1 MTDTRE
7 SSRSQS
13 GRGSS
18 GGRSRSSS
26 RSRSRSRRNHTRR
39 RALWIVLAV
48 LAVLVFAALWVGVR
62 GLMAKDA
69 LDKAVPAASAL
80 AQQIG
85 NGDRKGADA
94 SFRILQANASDAAA
108 LTSDP
113 VWRAVEILPVVGTN
127 LTAVREAAGI
137 ADDVSRNAIARIVGI
152 SATVGVGEFAP
163 VDGAVQLQP
172 LIDAQPGLSAAAVVL
187 DSADRRAQAID
198 TDTTIGVV
206 SKAIQKLQDTLAE
219 ASVVIDT
226 VDRAAKLLPP
236 MMGAT
241 GERNYVLLFQNP
253 AELRATGGIPGALAQ
268 LKVSGGAI
276 SLTQQASSGDFPM
289 TPAPVAEL
297 PLETRAL
304 YGDITGQYIQDVNLT
319 PQFPL
324 SAPLAAEMWRQRF
337 GVQVDGVMSIDP
349 VALSYLL
356 RATGPI
362 KLQTGEMLTS
372 DNAVQ
377 LLLTDVYSRYPDTRV
392 QDAFFASAASAVFNA
407 VATGAVDS
415 SKMLDALTQAG
426 DEHRLLV
433 WSANTDEQ
441 AELAETTIAGALPVS
456 DAKTDRIG
464 VYFNDATGSKMGTHL
479 QTQINTGRKVCRADG
494 LPQSNVEITLT
505 NTAPA
510 DAATS
515 LPKYVTA
522 GGAYGVT
529 PGNIKLVVNIY
540 GMPGSANLG
549 LTRDGVEFAH
559 HSTTDSGYPVS
570 AVEVELAPGQTTT
583 LVSSFLGA
591 ERSNAQIV
599 IQKTPEVNISTVGKV
614 DLSC

>member
-1 MTDTRE
+1 MSDTRE
-7 SSRSQS
+7 SSRRHS
-13 GRGSS
+13 
-18 GGRSRSSS
+18 GRSRSANGSRGGS
-26 RSRSRSRRNHTRR
+26 RSRTGSARRRHRTRR
-39 RALWIVLAV
+39 RVLWIVLPV
-48 LAVLVFAALWVGVR
+48 LAILVFAAVWVGVR

-80 AQQIG
+80 AQQISD
-85 NGDRKGADA
+85 GDREGAD
-94 SFRILQANASDAAA
+94 SSYRTLQANASDAAS

-113 VWRAVEILPVVGTN
+113 VWRAVEIIPVVGVN
-127 LTAVREAAGI
+127 LIAVREAAGI

-172 LIDAQPGLSAAAVVL
+172 LIDAQPGLAAAAVVL
-187 DSADRRAQAID
+187 DSADRRAQNID

-206 SKAIQKLQDTLAE
+206 TKAVKKLQDTLSE
-219 ASVVIDT
+219 AAVVIDT
-226 VDRAAKLLPP
+226 VDRAATLLPP
-236 MMGAT
+236 MMGA
-241 GERNYVLLFQNP
+241 GGDRSYLLLFQNP

-268 LKVSGGAI
+268 LTAKDGAL
-276 SLTQQASSGDFPM
+276 SLPM
-289 TPAPVAEL
+289 AAAPVAEL
-297 PLETRAL
+297 PFETRAL
-304 YGDITGQYIQDVNLT
+304 YGDITAQYIQDVNLT

-324 SAPLAAEMWRQRF
+324 SAPLAAEMWRQKF
-337 GVQVDGVMSIDP
+337 GVQVNGVMSVDP

-362 KLQTGEMLTS
+362 TLQTGDVLTS

-377 LLLTDVYSRYPDTRV
+377 LLLTDVYSRYKDPRA
-392 QDAFFASAASAVFNA
+392 QDAFFSAAAAAVFDA
-407 VATGAVDS
+407 VAKGPVEPG
-415 SKMLDALTQAG
+415 KMLDALTQAG

-433 WSANTDEQ
+433 WSADAAEQ
-441 AELAETTIAGALPVS
+441 SELAETTIAGALPVS
-456 DAKTDRIG
+456 DAETDRIG

-479 QTQINTGRKVCRADG
+479 QTQINTARKVCRADG
-494 LPQSNVEITLT
+494 LPQSDVQITLT
-505 NTAPA
+505 NNAPA

-522 GGAYGVT
+522 NGAFGVT
-529 PGNIKLVVNIY
+529 PGNIKLIVNVY
-540 GMPGSANLG
+540 GVPGSANLG
-549 LTRDGVEFAH
+549 VTRDGVEFAH

-570 AVEVELAPGQTTT
+570 AISVELAPGQSTTI
-583 LVSSFLGA
+583 VSSFLGA

>member
-1 MTDTRE
+1 MTETRE
-7 SSRSQS
+7 TSRSRS
-13 GRGSS
+13 
-18 GGRSRSSS
+18 GRSRSPSSS
-26 RSRSRSRRNHTRR
+26 RGGSRKRSRRRQNRARR
-39 RALWIVLAV
+39 RVLWTVLSVLA
-48 LAVLVFAALWVGVR
+48 LLVFAAVWVGVR

-69 LDKAVPAASAL
+69 LDQAVPAASAL
-80 AQQIG
+80 AKQIST
-85 NGDRKGADA
+85 GDREGADQ
-94 SFRILQANASDAAA
+94 SYRTLQSNASDAAA

-113 VWRAVEILPVVGTN
+113 VWRAVEIIPVLGVN

-137 ADDVSRNAIARIVGI
+137 VDDVSRNAIARIVGV

-163 VDGAVQLQP
+163 VNGAVQLQP
-172 LIDAQPGLSAAAVVL
+172 LIDAQPGLAAAAVVV

-198 TDTTIGVV
+198 TDATIGLVT
-206 SKAIQKLQDTLAE
+206 KAVTKLQDTLSE
-219 ASVVIDT
+219 ATVVVDT
-226 VDRAAKLLPP
+226 VDRAATLLPS
-236 MMGAT
+236 MMGAS
-241 GERNYVLLFQNP
+241 GDRNYLLLFQNP
-253 AELRATGGIPGALAQ
+253 AELRATGGIPGAVAQ
-268 LKVSGGAI
+268 LTVSGGAI

-289 TPAPVAEL
+289 APSPVAEL

-319 PQFPL
+319 PQFPI
-324 SAPLAAEMWRQRF
+324 SATLAAEMWRQRF
-337 GVQVDGVMSIDP
+337 GVQVDGVMSVDP

-362 KLQTGEMLTS
+362 TLQTGDVLTS
-372 DNAVQ
+372 DNAVK
-377 LLLTDVYSRYPDTRV
+377 LLLTDVYSRYPDTRA
-392 QDAFFASAASAVFNA
+392 QDAFFAAAASAVFNA
-407 VATGAVDS
+407 VATGAADP

-433 WSANTDEQ
+433 WSANPGEQ

-464 VYFNDATGSKMGTHL
+464 VYLNDATGSKMGTHL
-479 QTQINTGRKVCRADG
+479 QTKIDTGRKVCRADG
-494 LPQSNVEITLT
+494 LPQSDVQITLT

-515 LPKYVTA
+515 LPEYVTA

-529 PGNIKLVVNIY
+529 PGNIKLIVNIY
-540 GMPGSANLG
+540 GVPGSANLG

-570 AVEVELAPGQTTT
+570 AVEVELAPGQSTT
-583 LVSSFLGA
+583 LVSSFLSS
-591 ERSNAQIV
+591 ERNNARIV
-599 IQKTPEVNISTVGKV
+599 IQKTPEVNISPIGEV
-614 DLSC
+614 DLIC

>member
-1 MTDTRE
+1 MSNMRQP
-7 SSRSQS
+7 SRSQS
-13 GRGSS
+13 
-18 GGRSRSSS
+18 GRSRSSS
-26 RSRSRSRRNHTRR
+26 RSRGRSRRSHNRTRR
-39 RALWIVLAV
+39 PVLLIVLSVIAV
-48 LAVLVFAALWVGVR
+48 LTFVALWVGVR

-80 AQQIG
+80 AQQISD
-85 NGDRKGADA
+85 GDTKGADA
-94 SFRILQANASDAAA
+94 SFRTLQANASAAAA

-113 VWRAVEILPVVGTN
+113 VWRAAEIIPAVGVN

-137 ADDVSRNAIARIVGI
+137 VDDVSRNAIARIVGI
-152 SATVGVGEFAP
+152 SATVGVSEFAP
-163 VDGAVQLQP
+163 VEGAVQLQP
-172 LIDAQPGLSAAAVVL
+172 LIDAQPGLTAAAVVF

-198 TDTTIGVV
+198 TDATIGVV
-206 SKAIQKLQDTLAE
+206 TKAMKKLKDTLAE
-219 ASVVIDT
+219 ATVVVDT
-226 VDRAAKLLPP
+226 VDRAATLLPP
-236 MMGAT
+236 MMGAG

-268 LKVSGGAI
+268 LSVSDGAI

-289 TPAPVAEL
+289 AAAPVAEL

-324 SAPLAAEMWRQRF
+324 SAPLAAEMWRQKF
-337 GVQVDGVMSIDP
+337 GVQVDGVMSVDP

-362 KLQTGEMLTS
+362 TLATGDVLTS

-377 LLLTDVYSRYPDTRV
+377 LLLTDVYSRYKDPRV
-392 QDAFFASAASAVFNA
+392 QDAFFSAAAAAVFNA
-407 VATGAVDS
+407 VATGAADP
-415 SKMLDALTQAG
+415 SKMLAALTQAG

-433 WSANTDEQ
+433 WSANLDEQ
-441 AELAETTIAGALPVS
+441 AELAETTIAGGLPVS

-479 QTQINTGRKVCRADG
+479 QTQIDTGRKVCRADG
-494 LPQSNVEITLT
+494 LPQSDVEITLT
-505 NTAPA
+505 NTAPT

-515 LPKYVTA
+515 LPKYVTG
-522 GGAYGVT
+522 GGAYGVA
-529 PGNIKLVVNIY
+529 PGNIKLVVNVY

-549 LTRDGVEFAH
+549 LTRDGMEFAH

-591 ERSNAQIV
+591 ERNNAQIV